1 MSSKALSG
9 NMIFV
14 ISSFLFRLKQPKTL
28 KCEKQQHH
36 VVMILMSLVPSL
48 INITMII
55 LCKTLVLLELC
66 QGTNGITVIIFYP
79 VVKIIDRQWKISL
92 FLHKAKKEYIF
103 CILQL

>member
-1 MSSKALSG
+1 MNG

-48 INITMII
+48 INITMIT

-66 QGTNGITVIIFYP
+66 QGTNGITVIFYP
-79 VVKIIDRQWKISL
+79 VVKIIDKQWNISV
-92 FLHKAKKEYIF
+92 FLHKAKKEYI
-103 CILQL
+103 